1 MSYVDYLFSSVIQ
14 FRMPNQGTMTPIV
27 DGSSHLNECN
37 EGSLVPHGILDSV
50 KWQSKQPS
58 LSVTR
63 RAKFWNPCCNCFV
76 HKINFSSSLALS
88 LKQSMLHMQNSL
100 LPGSSWGFAVFSF
113 FFKLRERGKMIYL
126 IVDEAKYLH
135 TFAIHLSLTWRFSH
149 GGGNLQPLGNRLAE
163 PAWWA
168 SSTSSAV

>member
-1 MSYVDYLFSSVIQ
+1 MSYVDHLSSSVIQ
-14 FRMPNQGTMTPIV
+14 FRMPNQGTMTPTV

-58 LSVTR
+58 LSVTT
-63 RAKFWNPCCNCFV
+63 RATFWNPCCNCFA

-113 FFKLRERGKMIYL
+113 FFLSSGKGEKWYIWSWMKPNIC
-126 IVDEAKYLH
+126 IP
-135 TFAIHLSLTWRFSH
+135 
-149 GGGNLQPLGNRLAE
+149 LQ
-163 PAWWA
+163 
-168 SSTSSAV
+168 STSPSPGGLAMVEETCSP